1 LEDAANK
8 ETRLL
13 AVEDKKK
20 KKDAHKKRAYKKML
34 ACDALEK
41 CRRAHAR
48 EGLPLEASPSTEE
61 NDDDDEGMEARLG
74 FSPEAVLWSE
84 PASAGPSGGS
94 DMPAQGPTTSLSE
107 ARVSTELGPSPIVAE
122 EIVVVEEIIADLPQ
136 LPDTRLTEEDAAV

>member
-1 LEDAANK
+1 LEDATDR
-8 ETRLL
+8 ETHRL

-41 CRRAHAR
+41 HRRAQAR

-61 NDDDDEGMEARLG
+61 NDDDDEGMEVRLG

-84 PASAGPSGGS
+84 PASAGPSGGVY
-94 DMPAQGPTTSLSE
+94 MPAQGPTTSLSE
-107 ARVSTELGPSPIVAE
+107 ARVSTEPGPSPIVAE
-122 EIVVVEEIIADLPQ
+122 ETVVVEEIVADLP
-136 LPDTRLTEEDAAV
+136 